1 MSTAVQRHLFTV
13 EDYHKMGEL
22 GILRPDARVELLNGE
37 ILEMSPINSPHAGCV
52 NRLNAL
58 LHRLFGAEAVVSI
71 QNPLRL
77 DDFSEPEPD
86 VMLLRPAEDFYAER
100 HPQPADVLL
109 LIEVAES
116 SLDTDRELK
125 GPQYARAGIAHYW
138 IVNLPERCIEV
149 YSQPAD
155 GQYRAKRV
163 CLPGETIE
171 VLPFEAVVAVET
183 VLPIHAFGDKL
194 S

>member
-1 MSTAVQRHLFTV
+1 
-13 EDYHKMGEL
+13 MGEL
-22 GILRPDARVELLNGE
+22 GILPSTARVELLNGE
-37 ILEMSPINSPHAGCV
+37 ILEISPINSPHAGCV

-86 VMLLRPAEDFYAER
+86 AMLLQPAEDFYAER

-149 YSQPAD
+149 YGEPAA
-155 GQYRAKRV
+155 GLYCAKRV

-171 VLPFEAVVAVET
+171 VPPFGAAVPVAE
-183 VLPIHAFGDKL
+183 VLPNRAFGDKI
-194 S
+194 SGR